1 MHDQSAKNICREV
14 YAATNDYYRR
24 CEKDLGEHALGFR
37 ILYGPPIVD
46 ASFLFLGHQPGG
58 QAIDC
63 SEHHETW
70 PETCDY
76 ATEEWPLARQVRMIW
91 GQEVV
96 AQCTGLNAIFF
107 RAPSVAAWNR
117 ITKSLRENLEIFSRD
132 NAERIVRALRP
143 ECLIVIGLGTF
154 SWLAQGEPS
163 LHGEKGRVLARRGT
177 LWGCEAIGT
186 VHLSGSRISR
196 EDRERLR
203 AYFAALQATP
213 RTEQTQEGCIP

>member
-1 MHDQSAKNICREV
+1 MRDQSAKNICREV
-14 YAATNDYYRR
+14 YAATNDYYRQFG
-24 CEKDLGEHALGFR
+24 EGLGEHALGFR

-46 ASFLFLGHQPGG
+46 ARFLFLGYQPGG
-58 QAIDC
+58 RAVDC
-63 SEHHETW
+63 AEHHETW

-76 ATEEWPLARQVRMIW
+76 ATEEWPLARQVRTIW

-154 SWLAQGEPS
+154 SWLSQGEPS

-196 EDRERLR
+196 GDRERLR
-203 AYFAALQATP
+203 AYFAALQVTP

>member
-1 MHDQSAKNICREV
+1 MRDQSAKNICREV
-14 YAATNDYYRR
+14 YAATNDYYRQ

-46 ASFLFLGHQPGG
+46 APFLFLGYQPGG
-58 QAIDC
+58 RAIDC

-76 ATEEWPLARQVRMIW
+76 ATEEWPLAKQIRAIW

-96 AQCTGLNAIFF
+96 ARCTGFNAIFF

-117 ITKSLRENLEIFSRD
+117 ITQPLRDELEIFSRD

-154 SWLAQGEPS
+154 SWLSQGEPS

-196 EDRERLR
+196 GDRERLR